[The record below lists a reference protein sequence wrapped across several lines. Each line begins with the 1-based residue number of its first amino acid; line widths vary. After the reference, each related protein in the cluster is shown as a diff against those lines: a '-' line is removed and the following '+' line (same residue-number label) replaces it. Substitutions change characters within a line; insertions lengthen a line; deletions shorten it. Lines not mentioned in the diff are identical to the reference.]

1 MQNRII
7 AQSWALSLLL
17 GVLVLSPKA
26 TLAHAGHG
34 DEFHQSESAQSAQG
48 VALDGDTIRRLEIKV
63 EPLQPRSLMTG
74 IRATGQIETLP
85 QQRVEITTPV
95 GGKLL
100 ELLVNPGESVT
111 AGQVVAIM
119 TSAELAELRTTAQD
133 RRSLAIAAVEQAQAD
148 LQLAQENYRQQQRV
162 AQSEIEEAR
171 LAKEFAQERY
181 DRDRELEA
189 NGALPRRQLLES
201 EVALA
206 TANADLVK
214 VQSRLPVSEAVA
226 QIKRAQTALNVAQ
239 KQVKLSEKTYQTR
252 LQQLGTNA
260 RPDGSIVIKAPMT
273 GIVIDPAST
282 PEHEIKVGES
292 RQDAGEPIF
301 TIINSQ
307 QVQVSANIYEKDLNK
322 IRQGQGIRGWVS
334 SSPGKT
340 FTGRINQI
348 GSVVEGE
355 NRIVSVKATLDN
367 ADGQLKPGLFVELE
381 VLTDRTPTP
390 VLAVPQSAIVKTN
403 DQQNLVFVQNGNIF
417 EPITVTV
424 GQVAGDWVE
433 IKEGLFAG
441 DLVVSQRASQLYAQS
456 LRAKP
461 SESEKVEETEQSL
474 ETKESTFPLPTSSG
488 WLLPLVGIMAA
499 AGIFWAGSLWGKRQ
513 ESQPLRERTLMASQ
527 DEPSLEVEKVL
538 VETSSHQDFS

>member
-1 MQNRII
+1 MQNRAI
-7 AQSWALSLLL
+7 AQSWAISLLL

-34 DEFHQSESAQSAQG
+34 DEFGQSESAQSAQG
-48 VALDGDTIRRLEIKV
+48 ITLDEDTIRGLDIQV
-63 EPLQPRSLMTG
+63 EPLQPRYLDTG
-74 IRATGQIETLP
+74 IRTTGQIETLP
-85 QQRVEITTPV
+85 QQRVEVTTPV

-100 ELLVNPGESVT
+100 KLLVLPGATVR
-111 AGQVVAIM
+111 AGQPVAMM

-133 RRSLAIAAVEQAQAD
+133 RQSLAIAAVEQAQAD
-148 LQLAQENYRQQQRV
+148 LELAQENYRQQQRV

-171 LAKEFAQERY
+171 IAKKFAQERY
-181 DRDRELEA
+181 NRDQELEV

-206 TANADLVK
+206 TANAELVRN
-214 VQSRLPVSEAVA
+214 QSRLPVSEAQT
-226 QIKRAQTALNVAQ
+226 QIKRAQAALSVAQ
-239 KQVKLSEKTYQTR
+239 KQVKLSEENYQTR
-252 LQQLGTNA
+252 LQQLGTDA
-260 RPDGSIVIKAPMT
+260 RPDGTIVIKAPMA

-307 QVQVSANIYEKDLNK
+307 QVQVSANIYEKDLGK
-322 IRQGQGIRGWVS
+322 IRQGQSIRGWVS
-334 SSPGKT
+334 SSPDKI

-367 ADGQLKPGLFVELE
+367 PDGQLKPGLFVELE
-381 VLTDRTPTP
+381 VLTDRTSTP

-417 EPITVTV
+417 EPITVAV
-424 GQVAGDWVE
+424 GQVSGDWVE
-433 IKEGLFAG
+433 ITDGLFAG
-441 DLVVSQRASQLYAQS
+441 DLVVTQRANQLYAQS

-461 SESEKVEETEQSL
+461 AEKTEETE
-474 ETKESTFPLPTSSG
+474 ESTEITASTFALPGGTS
-488 WLLPLVGIMAA
+488 WLLPLGGTVMAA
-499 AGIFWAGSLWGKRQ
+499 GLFWAGSLWGKRQ
-513 ESQPLRERTLMASQ
+513 QGNSWPGNTLTASREES
-527 DEPSLEVEKVL
+527 SLEVEKVL
-538 VETSSHQDFS
+538 IETPSHQDFP

>member
-1 MQNRII
+1 
-7 AQSWALSLLL
+7 
-17 GVLVLSPKA
+17 
-26 TLAHAGHG
+26 
-34 DEFHQSESAQSAQG
+34 
-48 VALDGDTIRRLEIKV
+48 
-63 EPLQPRSLMTG
+63 
-74 IRATGQIETLP
+74 
-85 QQRVEITTPV
+85 
-95 GGKLL
+95 
-100 ELLVNPGESVT
+100 
-111 AGQVVAIM
+111 
-119 TSAELAELRTTAQD
+119 
-133 RRSLAIAAVEQAQAD
+133 
-148 LQLAQENYRQQQRV
+148 
-162 AQSEIEEAR
+162 
-171 LAKEFAQERY
+171 
-181 DRDRELEA
+181 
-189 NGALPRRQLLES
+189 LES

>member
-1 MQNRII
+1 MHNRII
-7 AQSWALSLLL
+7 AQSWAISLVL

-26 TLAHAGHG
+26 TFAHAGHG

-48 VALDGDTIRRLEIKV
+48 VALDGDTIRRLDIQV

-85 QQRVEITTPV
+85 QQRVEVTTPV

-100 ELLVNPGESVT
+100 KLLVNPGQTVK
-111 AGQVVAIM
+111 AGQPVAMM

-162 AQSEIEEAR
+162 AQSEIVEAR
-171 LAKEFAQERY
+171 TAKQFAQERY
-181 DRDRELEA
+181 NRDQELEA

-206 TANADLVK
+206 TANAELVRS
-214 VQSRLPVSEAVA
+214 QTRLPVSEAQA

-239 KQVKLSEKTYQTR
+239 KQVKLSEETYQTR

-260 RPDGSIVIKAPMT
+260 RPDGTIVIKAPMA

-292 RQDAGEPIF
+292 REEAGEPIF
-301 TIINSQ
+301 TLINSQ
-307 QVQVSANIYEKDLNK
+307 QVQVSANIYEKDVNK
-322 IRQGQGIRGWVS
+322 IRQGQRIRGWAS
-334 SSPGKT
+334 STPEKT

-355 NRIVSVKATLDN
+355 NRIVAVKATLDN

-381 VLTDRTPTP
+381 VLTDRTPIP
-390 VLAVPQSAIVKTN
+390 VLAVPPSAIVKTN

-417 EPITVTV
+417 EPITVTL

-433 IKEGLFAG
+433 IKEGLFEG
-441 DLVVSQRASQLYAQS
+441 DLVVTQRASQLYAQS

-461 SESEKVEETEQSL
+461 PEKSEKTEKLL
-474 ETKESTFPLPTSSG
+474 ETTESTFSLPPSP
-488 WLLPLVGIMAA
+488 WLLPVGGTMAA
-499 AGIFWAGSLWGKRQ
+499 AGLFWAGSLWGKRQ
-513 ESQPLRERTLMASQ
+513 RSQLLRERSLTSSP
-527 DEPSLEVEKVL
+527 DEPSLEIEKVL
-538 VETSSHQDFS
+538 VETASPQDFS

>member
-26 TLAHAGHG
+26 TFAHAGHG

-48 VALDGDTIRRLEIKV
+48 IALDGDTIRRLDIQV
-63 EPLQPRSLMTG
+63 EPLQARYLATG
-74 IRATGQIETLP
+74 IKTTGQIETLP
-85 QQRVEITTPV
+85 QQRVEVTTPV

-100 ELLVNPGESVT
+100 ELLVNPGEAVT
-111 AGQVVAIM
+111 AGQPVAIM

-133 RRSLAIAAVEQAQAD
+133 RRSLAIAAVEEAQAD

-181 DRDRELEA
+181 NRDQELEA

-206 TANADLVK
+206 KANADLVRN
-214 VQSRLPVSEAVA
+214 QSRLPVSEAVA
-226 QIKRAQTALNVAQ
+226 QIKRAQASLNVAQ
-239 KQVKLSEKTYQTR
+239 KQVKLSEENYQTR

-260 RPDGSIVIKAPMT
+260 RPDGTIVITAPIA
-273 GIVIDPAST
+273 GIVIDPANT

-301 TIINSQ
+301 TIINSR
-307 QVQVSANIYEKDLNK
+307 QVQVSANIYEKDLGK
-322 IRQGQGIRGWVS
+322 IRQGQAIRGWAS
-334 SSPGKT
+334 SSPHKT
-340 FTGRINQI
+340 FQGRINQI

-367 ADGQLKPGLFVELE
+367 PDGQLKPGLFVELE

-417 EPITVTV
+417 EPIIVTL
-424 GQVAGDWVE
+424 GQVSGDWVE
-433 IKEGLFAG
+433 IKDGLFAG

-461 SESEKVEETEQSL
+461 PETVEETEESL
-474 ETKESTFPLPTSSG
+474 ETKESTFSLPTSPA
-488 WLLPLVGIMAA
+488 WLLPLGGIMAA
-499 AGIFWAGSLWGKRQ
+499 TGLFWAGSLWGKRQ
-513 ESQPLRERTLMASQ
+513 RSQPLPGHTLSASQ

>member
-7 AQSWALSLLL
+7 AQGWAFSLLL

-26 TLAHAGHG
+26 TFAHAGHG

-48 VALDGDTIRRLEIKV
+48 VALDGDTIRRLDIQV

-85 QQRVEITTPV
+85 QQRVEVTTPV

-133 RRSLAIAAVEQAQAD
+133 RRSLAIAAVEEAQAD
-148 LQLAQENYRQQQRV
+148 LELARENYRQQQRV
-162 AQSEIEEAR
+162 TQSEIEETR
-171 LAKEFAQERY
+171 IAKDFAQERY
-181 DRDRELEA
+181 NRDQELEA

-206 TANADLVK
+206 QAQANLVRT
-214 VQSRLPVSEAVA
+214 QSRLPVSEAIA

-239 KQVKLSEKTYQTR
+239 KQVKLSEETYQTR

-260 RPDGSIVIKAPMT
+260 RADGTIVITAPIA
-273 GIVIDPAST
+273 GIVIDPATT

-322 IRQGQGIRGWVS
+322 IRQGQRIRGWAS
-334 SSPGKT
+334 NTPEKI

-381 VLTDRTPTP
+381 VLTDRTPAP

-403 DQQNLVFVQNGNIF
+403 DQQNLVFVQNGNVF
-417 EPITVTV
+417 EPITVTL

-441 DLVVSQRASQLYAQS
+441 DLVVSQRASQLYAES
-456 LRAKP
+456 LRTKP
-461 SESEKVEETEQSL
+461 PETVEETEESL
-474 ETKESTFPLPTSSG
+474 ETTESTFSLPVLPT
-488 WLLPLVGIMAA
+488 WLLPLGGTVVA
-499 AGIFWAGSLWGKRQ
+499 AGLFWAGSLWGKRQ
-513 ESQPLRERTLMASQ
+513 QSQPLRERSLMSSP
-527 DEPSLEVEKVL
+527 DEPSLEIEKVL
-538 VETSSHQDFS
+538 VESPSPQDFS